1 MLLLRGVAL
10 AQEVEKVIY
19 WLERWQFEPLA
30 ALIYMPNIIEQDPF
44 KSKTIEHKQTIPGSR
59 NTGIE

>member
-1 MLLLRGVAL
+1 MLLLCGVAV

-19 WLERWQFEPLA
+19 WLERWQFDPLA
-30 ALIYMPNIIEQDPF
+30 ALIYMPNILEQDPS
-44 KSKTIEHKQTIPGSR
+44 KSKTIEHKQAIPENK